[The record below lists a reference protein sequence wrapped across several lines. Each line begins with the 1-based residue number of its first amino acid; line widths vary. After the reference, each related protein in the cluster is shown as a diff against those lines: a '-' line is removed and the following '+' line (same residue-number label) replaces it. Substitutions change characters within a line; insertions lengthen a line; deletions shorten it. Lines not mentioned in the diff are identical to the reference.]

1 MPIPTYLTIIGE
13 RQGLISGGANTQD
26 SAGVGWQSGHV
37 DQIMVQ
43 AVKHGVSGRMA
54 QSDGNRMHRP
64 LIVTKVL
71 DKTTPL
77 LFSAACSGERLT
89 TCRLDWY
96 RPSSTAGLE
105 LFFTMELTDAV
116 ILDIDIA
123 MPHCQDVSAANYTQ
137 IERVQF
143 AYRKIT
149 MRHDICGTMTTD
161 AWRDD

>member
-1 MPIPTYLTIIGE
+1 MPIPAYLTIIGE
-13 RQGLISGGANTQD
+13 RQGLISSGANTQD
-26 SAGVGWQSGHV
+26 SIGVGWQSGHE

-43 AVKHGVSGRMA
+43 AVKHGLSGRMA

-64 LIVTKVL
+64 LIITKVL

-77 LFSAACSGERLT
+77 LFSAASSGERLT

-105 LFFTMELTDAV
+105 PFFTMELTDAV

-123 MPHCQDVSAANYTQ
+123 MPHCQDIAAAAYTQ
-137 IERVQF
+137 MERVQL
-143 AYRKIT
+143 AYRQI
-149 MRHDICGTMTTD
+149 MIRHDICGTIITD

>member
-1 MPIPTYLTIIGE
+1 MPIPAYLTIIGE

-26 SAGVGWQSGHV
+26 SVGVGWQSGHV